1 MQCQPYNSVFELAA
15 DWPAACASAGQ
26 ETNVVR
32 RVLQP
37 TADRARCRMTDAL
50 KAKYDAM
57 LESQLV
63 VSFTNMV
70 THEQVHCAVIGNK
83 KCPLLIIPVTASK

>member
-1 MQCQPYNSVFELAA
+1 MRCQPYNSVFELAA

-26 ETNVVR
+26 ETNVIR
-32 RVLQP
+32 RVLQF
-37 TADRARCRMTDAL
+37 TADRACCNMTDAL
-50 KAKYDAM
+50 KAKYDAT

-70 THEQVHCAVIGNK
+70 THEQVHRCWACAHRLSSANSIVYIRR
-83 KCPLLIIPVTASK
+83 